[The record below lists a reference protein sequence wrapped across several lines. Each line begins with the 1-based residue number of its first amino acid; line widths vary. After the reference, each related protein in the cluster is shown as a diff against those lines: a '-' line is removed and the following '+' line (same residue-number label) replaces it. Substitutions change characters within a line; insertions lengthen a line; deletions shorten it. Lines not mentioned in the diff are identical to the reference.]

1 MEPHRNL
8 RTATSGSSAAG
19 SGGNWLRGWSG
30 LAICALVIVG
40 AILVFGGALGG
51 TQEAGNWLLLLLVL
65 PCAIMMFM
73 CLRHMGGNQGEAG
86 GSNPKTGA
94 PRTGPD
100 DGR

>member
-1 MEPHRNL
+1 
-8 RTATSGSSAAG
+8 
-19 SGGNWLRGWSG
+19 
-30 LAICALVIVG
+30 
-40 AILVFGGALGG
+40 
-51 TQEAGNWLLLLLVL
+51 VL